1 MWHWPSNYIG
11 TIFQWC
17 WREIFLGFN
26 FFICFNTK
34 IWNTRNSKCSSVLG
48 VVILALDFG
57 FPATDEK
64 QSAKSFNFFFFVWM
78 TVSIQF
84 LEIIFL
90 IVLQKLFGSRLFST
104 SSFSSYLSLMSL
116 SLLEAI
122 MSIIVE
128 DSCTTLV
135 GLLIIWVN

>member
-1 MWHWPSNYIG
+1 M
-11 TIFQWC
+11 
-17 WREIFLGFN
+17 
-26 FFICFNTK
+26 
-34 IWNTRNSKCSSVLG
+34 G

-90 IVLQKLFGSRLFST
+90 IVLQKLSGSRLFST
-104 SSFSSYLSLMSL
+104 SSFSSYLSLMLL
-116 SLLEAI
+116 SLFEAI

-128 DSCTTLV
+128 HSCTTLV
-135 GLLIIWVN
+135 GLLII